1 MEEYGQKTFRSYLEK
16 EPGSLKPDTK
26 QTKKQVKDLAFLKPE
41 AKAVEFHEYPN
52 EHVVVLEGNN
62 LWFCHQIRIG
72 EKENIQEINTPAQN
86 ITRQSIWFN
95 FTPKAKNIVFDD
107 GHVKVALYSH
117 FANPIRKKIPVVK
130 VSSIIYTGSVAFLL
144 KFFIPACLLFSF
156 SYRSPTPSP

>member
-1 MEEYGQKTFRSYLEK
+1 MEEYRQKTFRSYLEK
-16 EPGSLKPDTK
+16 EPGRYLKPDTK
-26 QTKKQVKDLAFLKPE
+26 QTVKQVKDLAFLKPE

-95 FTPKAKNIVFDD
+95 FTPKTKNIVKFDD
-107 GHVKVALYSH
+107 GKVKVALYSH
-117 FANPIRKKIPVVK
+117 FANPIRKNIAVDK
-130 VSSIIYTGSVAFLL
+130 V
-144 KFFIPACLLFSF
+144 
-156 SYRSPTPSP
+156 R